1 MKIYLLLLLLLLNL
15 TIRAQHQSQTD
26 SVVYYLKQ
34 IKGLQKN
41 DTTLIEKVAATIYN
55 ISPDSLLPD
64 KIDIELQRLSPIIHK
79 QNYLALK
86 TVIFEVLSLSKTN
99 IKTLDYGKNLISEL
113 LNYSNRFEKNLLL
126 TTLAQLRF
134 PFRNT
139 SKINEGLNYY
149 YKLSN
154 YFEQANDSDAT
165 SICYY
170 VLGGINR
177 ALGLTDKT
185 IYCQL
190 KSINYLNPKVIIQ
203 GNDFLI
209 PKYDSQGLI
218 GLINRKAV
226 LGCMLID
233 YDNPK
238 NAFQYIYEAKAI
250 YESIRDSV
258 EVSDGPFIYL
268 QIIRA
273 KMMTKG
279 DSINYY
285 FDLMNKALKGKNK
298 PDYTSNYYQAYG
310 YYCYLQNQLDSA
322 EYYIQKSA
330 KIKDSNKLMINSY
343 VGFILP
349 GYYLALIKIKQHK
362 YEDAIKLLNDES
374 KELLKVNLR
383 KITLKEWELLA
394 NTYKMNGEYEN
405 STNTLKQYVALQKQI
420 INDENNSRS
429 ISFETEQQI
438 NLLNIE
444 KQKQQ
449 QEIIRQKF
457 IRRWITVVL
466 GLVLIFSLIIL
477 FQRNRISKERKLS
490 EKLLLNILPYE
501 IAKELKNKGKSDAK
515 MFDDVTVMF
524 TDFKGFTQISER
536 LSPAELVNE
545 IDICF
550 KAFDNI
556 IMKHNIEKIKTIG
569 DSYMCAGGLPVIN
582 KTNATDVV
590 SAALEIQQFML
601 EHLQK
606 RNSEGKETFETRIG
620 VHTGPVVAG
629 IVGIRKFA
637 YDIWG
642 DTVNIASRMESSG
655 EIGKVNISGSTYELV
670 KDKYNCTYR
679 GKIQAKNKGEIDMY
693 FVTFKD

>member
-1 MKIYLLLLLLLLNL
+1 
-15 TIRAQHQSQTD
+15 
-26 SVVYYLKQ
+26 
-34 IKGLQKN
+34 
-41 DTTLIEKVAATIYN
+41 
-55 ISPDSLLPD
+55 
-64 KIDIELQRLSPIIHK
+64 
-79 QNYLALK
+79 
-86 TVIFEVLSLSKTN
+86 
-99 IKTLDYGKNLISEL
+99 
-113 LNYSNRFEKNLLL
+113 
-126 TTLAQLRF
+126 
-134 PFRNT
+134 
-139 SKINEGLNYY
+139 
-149 YKLSN
+149 
-154 YFEQANDSDAT
+154 
-165 SICYY
+165 
-170 VLGGINR
+170 
-177 ALGLTDKT
+177 
-185 IYCQL
+185 
-190 KSINYLNPKVIIQ
+190 
-203 GNDFLI
+203 
-209 PKYDSQGLI
+209 
-218 GLINRKAV
+218 
-226 LGCMLID
+226 
-233 YDNPK
+233 
-238 NAFQYIYEAKAI
+238 
-250 YESIRDSV
+250 
-258 EVSDGPFIYL
+258 
-268 QIIRA
+268 
-273 KMMTKG
+273 
-279 DSINYY
+279 
-285 FDLMNKALKGKNK
+285 MNKALKGKNK